1 MWGIVDLTS
10 FADDLRRIMLIKDS
24 RPLTFDIEHIFK
36 TMQLLKIEK
45 YVSRATLCRELQLGE
60 GSVKTIISHMKKSG
74 CVDSIKSGT
83 FLLEK
88 GHKLIDQ
95 ISQHLP
101 AEIKFNETKY
111 LPLFNHA
118 ILLKDGAHCVVDCMQ
133 QRDFAIRKGA
143 QTALTILYQKGQF
156 LLAIKEKPYLMDD
169 EKLERNLAKLCP
181 EDEDV
186 MIITS
191 ANSKIVAEMAAK
203 SSALYTLQNTHV
215 MNSRILF

>member
-1 MWGIVDLTS
+1 MTS
-10 FADDLRRIMLIKDS
+10 FADDLRRIMLLKDS

-36 TMQLLKIEK
+36 TMQLFKKEK

-60 GSVKTIISHMKKSG
+60 GSIKTIISHMKKSG
-74 CVDSIKSGT
+74 YVDSIKSGT

-118 ILLKDGAHCVVDCMQ
+118 ILLKNGAHYVVDGMQ

-143 QTALTILYQKGQF
+143 QTTLTIMYQKGQF
-156 LLAIKEKPYLMDD
+156 LLAVKEKPYLIDD
-169 EKLERNLAKLCP
+169 EKLERNLNKLHP
-181 EDEDV
+181 ENDDV
-186 MIITS
+186 MIIAS
-191 ANSKIVAEMAAK
+191 ANSEIVAEMAAK
-203 SSALYTLQNTHV
+203 SSALYTLQNIRAV
-215 MNSRILF
+215 NLKINCEF

>member
-1 MWGIVDLTS
+1 MIS
-10 FADDLRRIMLIKDS
+10 FADELRRIMLLKNP

-36 TMQLLKIEK
+36 TMQLFKTEK

-74 CVDSIKSGT
+74 YASSIKSGT

-88 GHKLIDQ
+88 GHRLIDQ

-118 ILLKDGAHCVVDCMQ
+118 ILLRNGVNYVVDGMQ

-143 QTALTILYQKGQF
+143 QTALTVLYQKSQF
-156 LLAIKEKPYLMDD
+156 LLAIKEKPYLIDD
-169 EKLERNLAKLCP
+169 EKLEKNLTKLRP
-181 EDEDV
+181 EDDDAL
-186 MIITS
+186 IITS
-191 ANSKIVAEMAAK
+191 ANSEIVAEMAAK
-203 SSALYTLQNTHV
+203 SSALYTLQNIRAL
-215 MNSRILF
+215 NLRI

>member
-1 MWGIVDLTS
+1 MTS
-10 FADDLRRIMLIKDS
+10 FADDLRRIMLLKDS
-24 RPLTFDIEHIFK
+24 RPLTFDIEYIFK
-36 TMQLLKIEK
+36 TMQLFKTEK

-74 CVDSIKSGT
+74 YVSSIKSGT

-88 GHKLIDQ
+88 GHKLIDR
-95 ISQHLP
+95 ISQRLP

-118 ILLKDGAHCVVDCMQ
+118 ILLKGGVHYVVDGMQ

-156 LLAIKEKPYLMDD
+156 LLASKEKPYLIDD
-169 EKLERNLAKLCP
+169 EKLEKNLTKLRP
-181 EDEDV
+181 KDDDA

-191 ANSKIVAEMAAK
+191 ANSEIVAEMAAK
-203 SSALYTLQNTHV
+203 SSALYTIQNNHIV
-215 MNSRILF
+215 NSRISF